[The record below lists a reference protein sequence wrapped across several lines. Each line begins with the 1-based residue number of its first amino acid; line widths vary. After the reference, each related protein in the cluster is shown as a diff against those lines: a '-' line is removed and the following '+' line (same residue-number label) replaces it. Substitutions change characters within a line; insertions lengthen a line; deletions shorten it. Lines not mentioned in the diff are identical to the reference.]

1 MSLLNNF
8 TSLSQCYKN
17 VVKTSNLIKT
27 LVNVVI
33 VRSRKRYEFLTLLFK
48 LCIDVVMDEQ

>member
-27 LVNVVI
+27 LVQRRNSEI
-33 VRSRKRYEFLTLLFK
+33 EKTL
-48 LCIDVVMDEQ
+48 